1 MKKLLF
7 TLFLVLA
14 LLPVSSNALETNLK
28 GFIALDALNFEKI
41 SSEKGSAVIGI
52 GVLDLKIFAEQDNM
66 SVAIKL
72 DLDGKL
78 ATDFNI
84 FEEAYGTYRGK
95 QNWRLSLGKG
105 VVKFQNLHWGAVE
118 NSYLDGGT
126 ILGTEQNWRKVSRKN
141 FMAISYGGRSQ
152 GFIDQ
157 FTFWGDSVEYD
168 YDDNGKL
175 IYLTKSEKRATDGK
189 SITSITGYKA
199 SQEKAFSTNKQLG
212 FANKLEL
219 FATDAWKF
227 TTGQI
232 LYKSE
237 FADDVSWAVDFG
249 GNYETSAMEGWFDIL
264 YGYTN
269 KLPYEAYSTKDKTEL
284 FYQFGAEYYL
294 DESWSLVGNTEA
306 VFVKDVQH
314 NYGNVSFVDP
324 SSKKAVTAEPNDEQL
339 AKSNQTVKS
348 FQYKV
353 EAAVKYKLTKTSFIT
368 TGGLYEKKI
377 ADKNDIEDLSSIP
390 NVKYPNREA
399 YKLSSSISFWF

>member
-14 LLPVSSNALETNLK
+14 LLPVSSHALETNLK

-41 SSEKGSAVIGI
+41 SGQDGAAVIGI

-66 SVAIKL
+66 SVAIKI

-78 ATDFNI
+78 DKQNNI

-118 NSYLDGGT
+118 NTYNDGGS
-126 ILGTEQNWRKVSRKN
+126 ILGTEQNWRKVSRKA
-141 FMAISYGGRSQ
+141 FMAVSYGGRSQ

-157 FTFWGDSVEYD
+157 FTFFGNSDEFL

-175 IYLTKSEKRATDGK
+175 QYV
-189 SITSITGYKA
+189 TSSFKKGADTVTNISGYKTEA
-199 SQEKAFSTNKQLG
+199 VPAFSTNKQMG

-219 FATDAWKF
+219 FASESTKI

-237 FADDVSWAVDFG
+237 FQEDVSWAVDVG
-249 GNYETSAMEGWFDIL
+249 GNYETAAMEGWFDVL

-269 KLPYEAYSTKDKTEL
+269 KLPYESFPTKDKYEWY
-284 FYQFGAEYYL
+284 YQLGAEYYL
-294 DESWSLVGNTEA
+294 DETWSVVGNTEGL
-306 VFVKDVQH
+306 FIKDHQH
-314 NYGNVSFVDP
+314 TYTTFTENGITYTP
-324 SSKKAVTAEPNDEQL
+324 SSDQQTL
-339 AKSNQTVKS
+339 SNSTIKS
-348 FQYKV
+348 FTYKI
-353 EAAVKYKLTKTSFIT
+353 EAAIKYKLTKTSFIT
-368 TGGLYEKKI
+368 TGGLFEKKT
-377 ADKNDIEDLSSIP
+377 AERNGVEDLKTIKGVSNP
-390 NVKYPNREA
+390 NDEA

>member
-1 MKKLLF
+1 MKKLLY
-7 TLFLVLA
+7 TLVLVLA
-14 LLPVSSNALETNLK
+14 CLPVSSHALETSLK

-41 SSEKGSAVIGI
+41 SGEKGAAVIGI

-66 SVAIKL
+66 SAAIKL

-118 NSYLDGGT
+118 NTYLDGGS
-126 ILGTEQNWRKVSRKN
+126 ILGTEQNWRKQSRKN

-157 FTFWGDSVEYD
+157 FTFWGDSVEYE

-175 IYLTKSEKRATDGK
+175 IYLTRSENGK
-189 SITSITGYKA
+189 NVISGYKTA
-199 SQEKAFSTNKQLG
+199 QEKAFSTNKQLG
-212 FANKLEL
+212 FGNKLEL

-227 TTGQI
+227 TAGQI

-249 GNYETSAMEGWFDIL
+249 GNYETSAMEGWFDVL

-269 KLPYEAYSTKDKTEL
+269 KLPYDSYTTKDKTEL

-294 DESWSLVGNTEA
+294 DETWSLVGNTEG

-314 NYGNVSFVDP
+314 TYANLSFIDP
-324 SSKKAVTAEPNDEQL
+324 VSKKTVNTVPSDEQA
-339 AKSNQTVKS
+339 AKSGQTVKS

-353 EAAVKYKLTKTSFIT
+353 EAAIKYKLTKTSFIT

-377 ADKNDIEDLSSIP
+377 ADRNDVEDLKSIP
-390 NVKYPNREA
+390 NMKYPNREA
-399 YKLSSSISFWF
+399 IKLSSAISFWF